1 MYSLLSDIRIVDSSR
16 LLPGAYAT
24 MKLADMGA
32 DVIKL
37 ELPPRG
43 DYYRLIE
50 PLQDGVGLLYMATN
64 RNKRSLAID
73 IETADGRK
81 TLERL
86 LATADVFV
94 EGSRPGAMAQLGLDY
109 DSVRRIKPDIVYC
122 SINGYGLDGPF
133 AQMTA
138 HGANLESTSGFLAV
152 EMHPD
157 GTATVP
163 NIRTF
168 MASQA
173 GGTHA
178 ALGIAAALV
187 KRGRTGAG
195 AYIAVSCWEA
205 AVSWQYGNLTCLA
218 NLGSLFPG
226 SEGLGPRYGC
236 HRALDG
242 KWVFVGLVEPK
253 FWIRFSR
260 AVGREDLVGRVHEG
274 QAADFGADDAGLY
287 GEISAIVATRTQDEW
302 VHLAIEHELPIAP
315 VLTVEDLVDHPQTT
329 SQGVLAGTVNS
340 RTGAPLRFTK
350 TPVNVV
356 GEEYRIVR
364 PAPEYGQHTD
374 EILAEL
380 DGPARPRPARSSVN
394 QV

>member
-1 MYSLLSDIRIVDSSR
+1 MYSLLSGIRIVDSSR

-50 PLQDGVGLLYMATN
+50 PLHDGVGLLYMATN
-64 RNKRSLAID
+64 RNKRSIAVDL
-73 IETADGRK
+73 ETPGGRE
-81 TLERL
+81 TVERL

-94 EGSRPGAMAQLGLDY
+94 EGSRPGAMAELGLDY
-109 DSVRRIKPDIVYC
+109 DAVRRIKADIVYC
-122 SINGYGLDGPF
+122 SINGYGLEGPF
-133 AQMTA
+133 AQLTA
-138 HGANLESTSGFLAV
+138 HGANLESTSGFLAI
-152 EMHPD
+152 EKRPD
-157 GTATVP
+157 GTAKAP

-187 KRGRTGAG
+187 KRARTGTG
-195 AYIAVSCWEA
+195 AYIAVSCWES

-236 HRALDG
+236 HQALDG

-253 FWIRFSR
+253 FWIRFCQL
-260 AVGREDLVGRVHEG
+260 AEREDLAGRVHG
-274 QAADFGADDAGLY
+274 DRAADFGADDTGLY
-287 GEISAIVATRTQDEW
+287 SEIAAIVATRTQDDW
-302 VHLAIEHELPIAP
+302 VRLAIEHELPIAP
-315 VLTVEDLVDHPQTT
+315 VLTIEDVLDHPQTA
-329 SQGVLAGTVNS
+329 SQGVLAPTVNS
-340 RTGAPLRFTK
+340 RTGAPLRLTK

-364 PAPEYGQHTD
+364 PAPEFGEHTE
-374 EILAEL
+374 EIVAEL
-380 DGPARPRPARSSVN
+380 NSRGAP
-394 QV
+394 